1 MLKSSL
7 TDHSDAYILVKGN
20 ITVNNTS
27 AADSDAN
34 NTNEKVIFKRCAPF
48 TNFISEIINT
58 EVDNAKDTNIV
69 MPVYNSIEYSDD
81 YSKTSASLWQYCK
94 DIPALNDNGNI
105 VDFNGANA
113 TDLFS
118 FKAKIKGQTDDNGRI
133 NNVEIMVPLNYLSNF
148 WRNFEMRLINCEINL
163 ILTWS
168 TNYVIIDANVEN
180 QNFTPEI
187 TETKL
192 NVLEVT

>member
-34 NTNEKVIFKRCAPF
+34 NTNKKVIFKCCAPF

-81 YSKTSASLWQYCK
+81 YSKTFASLWQYFK
-94 DIPALNDNGNI
+94 EIPAVNDNGNI
-105 VDFNGANA
+105 VEFNGASA

-118 FKAKIKGQTDDNGRI
+118 FKAKIKG
-133 NNVEIMVPLNYLSNF
+133 
-148 WRNFEMRLINCEINL
+148 
-163 ILTWS
+163 
-168 TNYVIIDANVEN
+168 
-180 QNFTPEI
+180 
-187 TETKL
+187 
-192 NVLEVT
+192 

>member
-1 MLKSSL
+1 MLKSSSS
-7 TDHSDAYILVKGN
+7 DYSDAYILVKGN
-20 ITVNNTS
+20 ITVNNTL

-34 NTNEKVIFKRCAPF
+34 NTNKKVIFKRCAPF

-58 EVDNAKDTNIV
+58 EVDNAKDINIV

-94 DIPALNDNGNI
+94 DIPALTDNGNI

-148 WRNFEMRLINCEINL
+148 WRNFGMRLINCEINL

>member
-81 YSKTSASLWQYCK
+81 YSKTFASLWQYFK
-94 DIPALNDNGNI
+94 DIPAVNDNGNI
-105 VDFNGANA
+105 VEFNGASA

-118 FKAKIKGQTDDNGRI
+118 FKAKMKG
-133 NNVEIMVPLNYLSNF
+133 
-148 WRNFEMRLINCEINL
+148 
-163 ILTWS
+163 
-168 TNYVIIDANVEN
+168 
-180 QNFTPEI
+180 
-187 TETKL
+187 
-192 NVLEVT
+192 

>member
-69 MPVYNSIEYSDD
+69 MIIQKHLQAY
-81 YSKTSASLWQYCK
+81 
-94 DIPALNDNGNI
+94 GNI
-105 VDFNGANA
+105 LR
-113 TDLFS
+113 TY
-118 FKAKIKGQTDDNGRI
+118 
-133 NNVEIMVPLNYLSNF
+133 PL
-148 WRNFEMRLINCEINL
+148 
-163 ILTWS
+163 
-168 TNYVIIDANVEN
+168 
-180 QNFTPEI
+180 
-187 TETKL
+187 
-192 NVLEVT
+192 

>member
-7 TDHSDAYILVKGN
+7 SDYSDAYILVKGN
-20 ITVNNTS
+20 ITVNNTL

-34 NTNEKVIFKRCAPF
+34 NTNKKVIFKRCAPF

-58 EVDNAKDTNIV
+58 EVDNAKDINIV

-81 YSKTSASLWQYCK
+81 YSKICASLWQYCK

>member
-7 TDHSDAYILVKGN
+7 SDYSDAYILVKGN

-34 NTNEKVIFKRCAPF
+34 NTNKKVIFKRCAPF

-58 EVDNAKDTNIV
+58 EVDNAKDINIV

-81 YSKTSASLWQYCK
+81 YSKTFARLWQYCK
-94 DIPALNDNGNI
+94 DIPAVNDNGNVVEI
-105 VDFNGANA
+105 NGANA
-113 TDLFS
+113 DS
-118 FKAKIKGQTDDNGRI
+118 YNFKAKIKGQTDENGRI
-133 NNVEIMVPLNYLSNF
+133 NNVEIMVPLNYF
-148 WRNFEMRLINCEINL
+148 WRTFEMCLINCEVKL

-168 TNYVIIDANVEN
+168 TNSFIIYTDVTN
-180 QNFTPEI
+180 QNFSPEI

-192 NVLEVT
+192 YVLEVT

>member
-7 TDHSDAYILVKGN
+7 TDYSDAYILVEGN

-81 YSKTSASLWQYCK
+81 YSKTSASLWQYFK
-94 DIPALNDNGNI
+94 DIPAVNDNGNI
-105 VDFNGANA
+105 VEFNGASA

-133 NNVEIMVPLNYLSNF
+133 NNVEIMVPLNYFSNF
-148 WRNFEMRLINCEINL
+148 WRNFEMRLINCEVDL

-168 TNYVIIDANVEN
+168 TNYVIIYANVEN

-192 NVLEVT
+192 YVPEVT

>member
-7 TDHSDAYILVKGN
+7 SDYSDAYILAEGN
-20 ITVNNTS
+20 IAVNNTL

-34 NTNEKVIFKRCAPF
+34 NTNKKVIFKCCAPF

-58 EVDNAKDTNIV
+58 QVDNAKDIDVV

-81 YSKTSASLWQYCK
+81 YSKTFARLQQYCK
-94 DIPALNDNGNI
+94 DTPAVNDNGNI
-105 VDFNGANA
+105 IEFNGANA
-113 TDLFS
+113 TDS
-118 FKAKIKGQTDDNGRI
+118 YNFKAKIKGQTDENGRI
-133 NNVEIMVPLNYLSNF
+133 NNVEIMVPLNYF
-148 WRNFEMRLINCEINL
+148 WRTFEMCLINCEVNL

-168 TNYVIIDANVEN
+168 TNSFIIYTDVTN

-192 NVLEVT
+192 YVLEVA

>member
-81 YSKTSASLWQYCK
+81 YSKTFASLWQYFK
-94 DIPALNDNGNI
+94 DIPAVSDNGNI
-105 VDFNGANA
+105 VEFNGASA

-118 FKAKIKGQTDDNGRI
+118 FKAKIKG
-133 NNVEIMVPLNYLSNF
+133 
-148 WRNFEMRLINCEINL
+148 
-163 ILTWS
+163 
-168 TNYVIIDANVEN
+168 
-180 QNFTPEI
+180 
-187 TETKL
+187 
-192 NVLEVT
+192 